1 MVAVWIIVEAMFL
14 VFFYELPPISH
25 EEEESSD
32 SKTRKSPS
40 EELGSESL
48 DGTICVEPEDEVL
61 ANQPHLATINP
72 TGVLQ
77 TTVSTDYHSKSLD
90 ESAPLLSSEAKSP
103 TYGGAT
109 VVATDEAKGAL
120 EGRHTPEPVL
130 LGSKLKRR
138 LLYLLSEFIRE
149 EIIVLLATL
158 FITIFNQTSI
168 EVSS

>member
-48 DGTICVEPEDEVL
+48 DGTIRVEPEDEVL

-109 VVATDEAKGAL
+109 VVATDEAL